1 MFTTEQAN
9 NCATWF
15 DCVRLKVSE
24 RLYLRLFS
32 PRQNHCRKK
41 VRYAVAGIGY
51 MLYMIHKLLLQ
62 FRLQRVHVHRLI
74 ARSSLSACNNSITP
88 AFKHTLI
95 NATYTSWKSVC

>member
-9 NCATWF
+9 NSATWF

-24 RLYLRLFS
+24 RLFVRLFS

-62 FRLQRVHVHRLI
+62 FRLQTDAI
-74 ARSSLSACNNSITP
+74 S
-88 AFKHTLI
+88 
-95 NATYTSWKSVC
+95 